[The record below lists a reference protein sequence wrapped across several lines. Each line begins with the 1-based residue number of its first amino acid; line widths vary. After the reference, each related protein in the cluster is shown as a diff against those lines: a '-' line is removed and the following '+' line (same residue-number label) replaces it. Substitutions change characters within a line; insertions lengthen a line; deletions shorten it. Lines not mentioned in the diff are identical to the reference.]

1 MCEIR
6 RQITL
11 ISFLFLLS
19 LSLPIRFLSS
29 LSSLLFSSAEQLR
42 QVCKA
47 YFDRVWQ
54 CESQRFDLEYDVRK
68 KEYEVERSFPSRLL
82 PLFIFLES
90 PIFFY
95 KHSPPRFKN
104 SRPNT
109 HLSSILCFVV
119 VTFESP
125 SNHTWCDELVAPSL
139 HAQLPQA
146 QIQNLRENLITF
158 LADFFSGDV

>member
-19 LSLPIRFLSS
+19 LSLS
-29 LSSLLFSSAEQLR
+29 LSPSPSVSFPLSLSLFSSAEQLR

-68 KEYEVERSFPSRLL
+68 KEYEVETLISIKIATFNFFFGKPDFLL
-82 PLFIFLES
+82 QTF
-90 PIFFY
+90 
-95 KHSPPRFKN
+95 PPRFKN

-109 HLSSILCFVV
+109 YLSSILCFVV

-125 SNHTWCDELVAPSL
+125 SNYTWCDELVAPSL
-139 HAQLPQA
+139 HAQLYPKHKYR
-146 QIQNLRENLITF
+146 IFGKI
-158 LADFFSGDV
+158 